1 MYVFGNQ
8 FYSDKIQVMRVN
20 HSQRP
25 SIDSRVMNIMIEKLG
40 LEVPEISGDASFA
53 NDLNVDSLDLCE
65 VFMELEKEFS
75 IKIPDE
81 DAEKLTSID
90 SVINYIKRKYTYQ

>member
-1 MYVFGNQ
+1 
-8 FYSDKIQVMRVN
+8 
-20 HSQRP
+20 
-25 SIDSRVMNIMIEKLG
+25 MIEKLG
-40 LEVPEISGDASFA
+40 FEESEIRKDASFA

-81 DAEKLTSID
+81 EAEKLTSIE
-90 SVINYIKRKYTYQ
+90 SVIKYVKKKNVSQLEQTLK